1 MKTIVTG
8 GAGFIGSHV
17 VDRLVKGGHEVTVI
31 DNLCSG
37 KLEFIKR
44 HIDTRRIEFLKGD
57 LLDKSFLGKAMKMDA
72 DIVFHI
78 AANPEVRL
86 GVVGVDPRRHLEQN
100 VIATFNVLEEMRKN
114 KMKRVVFTSTSAV
127 YGEAK
132 KIPTPED
139 SPTTPISLYGASK
152 LACEAFITSYGYTF
166 GIQSWVFRFA
176 NVVGPRGTHGILVD
190 FTNKLRK
197 NPKELEI
204 LGDGKQ
210 RKSYLYTED
219 CIDAMMFALKKS
231 KERVNIFNIGSED
244 WIYVSK
250 IAQIVVEEMKLKNVA
265 FKYTGGDRG
274 WVGDVPKMM
283 LSIDKIKKLG
293 WKPGFNSE
301 QSVRNAVKHLVHD

>member
-17 VDRLVKGGHEVTVI
+17 VDRLVKDGHEVTVI
-31 DNLCSG
+31 DDLRSG

-44 HIDTRRIEFLKGD
+44 HVDSKKVDFVKGD
-57 LLDKSFLGKAMKMDA
+57 LLDRPFLGRAMNRDA

-86 GVVGVDPRRHLEQN
+86 GVENPELHLEQN
-100 VIATFNVLEEMRKN
+100 VIATFNVLEETRKN
-114 KMKRVVFTSTSAV
+114 RIGKLVFTSTSAV

-139 SPTTPISLYGASK
+139 SPAVPISLYGASK
-152 LACEAFITSYGYTF
+152 LACEALINSYGHTF

-190 FTNKLRK
+190 FTSKLRK

-204 LGDGKQ
+204 LGDGMQ

-219 CIDAMMFALKKS
+219 CVDAMMFALRKS
-231 KERVNIFNIGSED
+231 KERVNVFNLGSED
-244 WIYVSK
+244 WIYISR
-250 IAQIVVEEMKLKNVA
+250 IAQIVVEETGLKNVA
-265 FKYTGGDRG
+265 FRYTGGDRG
-274 WVGDVPKMM
+274 WVGDVPRMM
-283 LSIDKIKKLG
+283 LSIEKIKKLG
-293 WKPGFNSE
+293 WKPKFNSE
-301 QSVRNAVKHLVHD
+301 QSVINAVRHLIND

>member
-17 VDRLVKGGHEVTVI
+17 VDRLVKDGHEVTVI
-31 DNLCSG
+31 DNLYSG

-44 HIDTRRIEFLKGD
+44 HIDAKKVDFLKGD
-57 LLDKSFLGKAMKMDA
+57 LLDKPFLGKAMKRDV

-86 GVVGVDPRRHLEQN
+86 GVENPELHLEQN
-100 VIATFNVLEEMRKN
+100 VIATFNVLEEVRKNGMRKI
-114 KMKRVVFTSTSAV
+114 VFTSTSAV

-139 SPTTPISLYGASK
+139 SPAMPISLYGASK
-152 LACEAFITSYGYTF
+152 LACEALTTSYGHTF
-166 GIQSWVFRFA
+166 GIQSWIFRFA

-190 FTNKLRK
+190 FINKLKK

-204 LGDGKQ
+204 LGDGRQ

-219 CIDAMMFALKKS
+219 CIDAMMFALRKS
-231 KERVNIFNIGSED
+231 DERANIFNLGSED
-244 WIYVSK
+244 WIYISK

-283 LSIDKIKKLG
+283 LSVDKIKKLG
-293 WKPGFNSE
+293 WKPKFNSE
-301 QSVRNAVKHLVHD
+301 QSVRNAVMHLIHD